1 MQKSTRVT
9 KLQVPGG
16 QGATDG
22 AQAAPAK
29 TEAKVMQ
36 DRPSRRHYADM
47 NAADIDPT
55 TLPHAVLTK
64 DGWLCPSPAE
74 KK

>member
-16 QGATDG
+16 AQEA

-29 TEAKVMQ
+29 TEAKVQ
-36 DRPSRRHYADM
+36 DRPSRRQYADM
-47 NAADIDPT
+47 NAADIDPK
-55 TLPHAVLTK
+55 TLAHPVLTK
-64 DGWLCPSPAE
+64 DGWLCPVAG
-74 KK
+74 